1 MEAIMGSKLY
11 TSPKVYSTMFVIG
24 GCELPLEKNPY
35 ATIDVI
41 TRNMD
46 GFSMTPFPLN
56 FPIAVRSPMAY
67 MHYESNKLYLFG
79 GCKGYREHLSDV
91 QTFDFTTQSWSIA
104 PFKLHKERSC
114 FML

>member
-41 TRNMD
+41 SKNAD
-46 GFSMTPFPLN
+46 VSKMTPFPHH

-67 MHYESNKLYLFG
+67 MHHESNKLYLFG
-79 GCKGYREHLSDV
+79 GCKGYRDHISHV
-91 QTFDFTTQSWSIA
+91 
-104 PFKLHKERSC
+104 
-114 FML
+114 